1 MAMYQDFYVSNDGYT
16 MQDGTP
22 WIGNNPQDHPGM
34 IQVFL
39 GHIRALDIVG
49 NELPCLVY
57 VSHEKRP
64 GFQHHKRAG
73 AMKALVYSFRR
84 HCNLIR
90 VLTVDGTDHIATVSV
105 STLHAKHIA
114 KLVFQ
119 AGFRDFKNF
128 LFQYNNISIAPVN
141 L

>member
-1 MAMYQDFYVSNDGYT
+1 MYLIKEARFP
-16 MQDGTP
+16 TP
-22 WIGNNPQDHPGM
+22 QESWCNEGIG
-34 IQVFL
+34 
-39 GHIRALDIVG
+39 
-49 NELPCLVY
+49 
-57 VSHEKRP
+57 
-64 GFQHHKRAG
+64 
-73 AMKALVYSFRR
+73 

-105 STLHAKHIA
+105 STLCAKHIA
-114 KLVFQ
+114 ELVFQ